1 MVITDDGYG
10 FTDTWHFY
18 SDTACAV
25 ETGFIS
31 FSYNNLATSDNI
43 TISSPP
49 GGYPSEAT
57 KVIYKKYKFCVLGEI
72 ESVETKIE
80 SVFQGSIDITKGSV
94 FEANDGNFD
103 NQTTIWTVLDNISG
117 QTINWFYTQEALDNN
132 TYPNNFASDGGT
144 TWHAGD
150 NITR

>member
-1 MVITDDGYG
+1 M
-10 FTDTWHFY
+10 
-18 SDTACAV
+18 
-25 ETGFIS
+25 
-31 FSYNNLATSDNI
+31 LA
-43 TISSPP
+43 
-49 GGYPSEAT
+49 
-57 KVIYKKYKFCVLGEI
+57 EI
-72 ESVETKIE
+72 DSAETKIE

-94 FEANDGNFD
+94 FEENNGNFD

>member
-1 MVITDDGYG
+1 V
-10 FTDTWHFY
+10 
-18 SDTACAV
+18 
-25 ETGFIS
+25 
-31 FSYNNLATSDNI
+31 LAEKD
-43 TISSPP
+43 
-49 GGYPSEAT
+49 
-57 KVIYKKYKFCVLGEI
+57 
-72 ESVETKIE
+72 SVETKIE
-80 SVFQGSIDITKGSV
+80 SVFQGSIDITKGTV
-94 FEANDGNFD
+94 FEANNGNFD